1 MLSYCIELYC
11 VEFKQPPKSY
21 IPCIDLHYIGLY
33 YILPEG
39 LKNSNCKNIRGGWS
53 GVGVGEAGLN
63 RIVKT
68 ALSQRG

>member
-1 MLSYCIELYC
+1 MNIFFVVLSTPSISI
-11 VEFKQPPKSY
+11 F
-21 IPCIDLHYIGLY
+21 
-33 YILPEG
+33 
-39 LKNSNCKNIRGGWS
+39 NISTAFFLRGGWS

>member
-1 MLSYCIELYC
+1 MVVGDIQLTNSCNRLRNGHESILENYNTLLSLLKWFHIKL
-11 VEFKQPPKSY
+11 Q
-21 IPCIDLHYIGLY
+21 LHYL
-33 YILPEG
+33 
-39 LKNSNCKNIRGGWS
+39 RGGWS